1 MEEKQPIDPEVKK
14 AISRAV
20 EAEPLACTLNMRLAE
35 LAAGYSRVEMHYA
48 PESMANIYSRAHGGA
63 IFSLIDE
70 AFETASQTAGNI
82 AVALNVNV
90 AYVSS
95 PASGTMLSAEA
106 REISRSRK
114 IANYDIRVTDSNR
127 KLVATC
133 QAVAYDTGKPL
144 PF

>member
-1 MEEKQPIDPEVKK
+1 LEEKQPIDPEVKK
-14 AISRAV
+14 AISKAV
-20 EAEPLACTLNMRLAE
+20 ETEPLARTLNMRLAE
-35 LAAGYSRVEMHYA
+35 LAAGYSRVEMHYV
-48 PESMANIYSRAHGGA
+48 PESMANMYSRAHGGA

-90 AYVSS
+90 TYVSS

-114 IANYDIRVTDSNR
+114 IANFDIRVTDSSR
-127 KLVATC
+127 QLVATC